1 MEVAGMPGAFLWRVL
16 QLEALRADLFR
27 QLAAL
32 GDFRRGS
39 ITTTSGKC
47 GKPTCHCAK
56 RDDAGH
62 GPHFRLTR
70 KVRNKTLTETFDSPM
85 ALRKAQQVVDT
96 FHCFQELCG
105 QLIEV
110 SEKICALRPVEA
122 TLTPEKKNSANHPG
136 GERAGS
142 ERSAGA

>member
-1 MEVAGMPGAFLWRVL
+1 MPDSLP
-16 QLEALRADLFR
+16 QLEAQRTDLFR

-56 RDDAGH
+56 RDDPGH

-70 KVRNKTLTETFDSPM
+70 KIRNKSITETFDSPV
-85 ALRKAQQVVDT
+85 ALRKTQQEVAA
-96 FHCFQELCG
+96 FHRFQQLCG
-105 QLIEV
+105 ELIEV
-110 SEKICALRPVEA
+110 SEKICALRPVEE
-122 TLTPEKKNSANHPG
+122 TLTSEEKKP
-136 GERAGS
+136 RR
-142 ERSAGA
+142 RSSRRSRGK

>member
-1 MEVAGMPGAFLWRVL
+1 MPDSLP
-16 QLEALRADLFR
+16 QLEAQRSELFR

-47 GKPTCHCAK
+47 GKPTCHCSK
-56 RDDAGH
+56 RDDPGH

-70 KVRNKTLTETFDSPM
+70 KVRNKTMTETFDSPV
-85 ALRKAQQVVDT
+85 ALRKAQQEVAT
-96 FHCFQELCG
+96 FHRFQALCG

-110 SEKICALRPVEA
+110 SERICALRPIEE
-122 TLTPEKKNSANHPG
+122 TLTPEEKKQRRRSSRRSR
-136 GERAGS
+136 ER
-142 ERSAGA
+142 

>member
-1 MEVAGMPGAFLWRVL
+1 MSDSLL
-16 QLEALRADLFR
+16 QWEAQRSDLFR
-27 QLAAL
+27 QFAAL

-56 RDDAGH
+56 RDDPGH

-70 KVRNKTLTETFDSPM
+70 KVRNKTMTETFGSQV
-85 ALRKAQQVVDT
+85 ALRKAQQEVAT
-96 FHCFQELCG
+96 FHRFQELCG

-110 SEKICALRPVEA
+110 SERICALRPVEE
-122 TLTPEKKNSANHPG
+122 TLTPEEKKL
-136 GERAGS
+136 RR
-142 ERSAGA
+142 RSSRRSRGK